1 MKFKNINYAK
11 VCAVISSGILLVAG
25 IQNIRYSEVKKLS
38 KKISNL
44 KFNDGFSGQPVL
56 DGIHSEL
63 ISHVND
69 APNICR
75 KYVSDEYSYK
85 VHSYIPTLSSDEISF
100 TFYDDYIEIDLLND
114 NQIYS
119 KCFYNNNGSYSI
131 SCMCENNDLL
141 DDRMYAINYNFSS
154 DGVLT
159 SYISYDGFFE
169 NTNDDSN
176 SYSFIKKK

>member
-11 VCAVISSGILLVAG
+11 VCAVISSGVLLVTG
-25 IQNIRYSEVKKLS
+25 IQNIRYSEVRKLAI
-38 KKISNL
+38 KIGNL
-44 KFNDGFSGQPVL
+44 KFDNTCDDPILNGVCTQ
-56 DGIHSEL
+56 L

-114 NQIYS
+114 NQVYS
-119 KCFYNNNGSYSI
+119 KCFYNDDNSYSI
-131 SCMCENNDLL
+131 SYKCENSNLL
-141 DDRMYAINYNFSS
+141 DDRLYTINYNFSY
-154 DGVLT
+154 DGSLT
-159 SYISYDGFFE
+159 SYVSYDGFFE
-169 NTNDDSN
+169 NTHDDLN
-176 SYSFIKKK
+176 SYSFVKTK

>member
-11 VCAVISSGILLVAG
+11 VCAVISSGVLLVTG
-25 IQNIRYSEVKKLS
+25 IQNIRYSEVRKLAI
-38 KKISNL
+38 KIGNL
-44 KFNDGFSGQPVL
+44 KFDNTCDDPILNGVCTQ
-56 DGIHSEL
+56 L

-114 NQIYS
+114 DEVYS
-119 KCFYNNNGSYSI
+119 RCFYNNDDSYSI
-131 SCMCENNDLL
+131 MFNCESNF
-141 DDRMYAINYNFSS
+141 DDRLYTINYNFSS
-154 DGVLT
+154 DGSLT
-159 SYISYDGFFE
+159 SYVSYDGFFE
-169 NTNDDSN
+169 NTHDDLN
-176 SYSFIKKK
+176 SYSFVKTK